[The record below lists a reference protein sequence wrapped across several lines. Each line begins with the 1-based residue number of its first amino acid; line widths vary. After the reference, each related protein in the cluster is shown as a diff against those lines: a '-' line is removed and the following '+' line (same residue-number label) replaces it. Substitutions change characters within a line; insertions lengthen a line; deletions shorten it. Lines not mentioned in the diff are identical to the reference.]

1 MAYTSASQVGTHA
14 PVLAGLAVTVST
26 ISWVPDGL
34 RPMRADENMPELPDF
49 GILMLKG
56 REARQPVTDVLAAH
70 IAETSRQ
77 EMRRQD
83 RAG

>member
-70 IAETSRQ
+70 IAETFRQ